1 MKKYFVPDNEFYI
14 LPRVAITWK
23 GEGREGG
30 KRDEIYEHTKSFGER
45 ESVGSYKNSN
55 RICFSEIIL
64 SLE

>member
-1 MKKYFVPDNEFYI
+1 MNFIF
-14 LPRVAITWK
+14 PRVAITWR
-23 GEGREGG
+23 GRG

-45 ESVGSYKNSN
+45 ESDGSYKNSN